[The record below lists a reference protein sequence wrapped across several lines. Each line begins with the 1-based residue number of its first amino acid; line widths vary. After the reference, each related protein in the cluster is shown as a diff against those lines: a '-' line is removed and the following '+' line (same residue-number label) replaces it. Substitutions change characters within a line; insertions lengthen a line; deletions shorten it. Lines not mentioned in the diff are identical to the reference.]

1 MAFDPNDR
9 LLTEAIKESNVKR
22 NQAGI
27 KVPTNTDHE
36 NTKAYTFT
44 MKPSNREKLN
54 VIAEKYDYVSA
65 SKFLNDLIENLE

>member
-9 LLTEAIKESNVKR
+9 RLTEAIKESNVKR
-22 NQAGI
+22 KQPGI
-27 KVPTNTDHE
+27 NVPTNADNE
-36 NTKAYTFT
+36 NTKPYTFT

-54 VIAEKYDYVSA
+54 VIAEKYGYASA

>member
-9 LLTEAIKESNVKR
+9 RLTEAIKESNVKR

-36 NTKAYTFT
+36 NTKAYTFI

-54 VIAEKYDYVSA
+54 VIAEKYGYVSA
-65 SKFLNDLIENLE
+65 QNF

>member
-9 LLTEAIKESNVKR
+9 RLTEAIKESNVKR

-44 MKPSNREKLN
+44 MKPSNREMLN
-54 VIAEKYDYVSA
+54 VIAEKYGYVSA
-65 SKFLNDLIENLE
+65 QNF